1 MNNNA
6 QPAIN
11 HFIFKKVG
19 KTLLHTDLVVWNYC
33 FFSIEINPHLRQNVV
48 VVSPWEFRPS
58 SCWEFFSFRMHVHKS
73 KHTLFLFHCF
83 HCFFLCC
90 WKCIMLAL
98 RLNGPVQKTIK
109 KIDLFFVAQFTHPHT
124 RAQHATHKYVCD
136 MRNYFFHTWRRFQFL
151 GNKNLKSFFDAWRS
165 IYARACVCAWIN
177 CEFKISKHMCIHV
190 YVCIYLSICF
200 FRNYSSFENE
210 ICLRFQKRKT
220 HPAAHTPENGPALHE
235 FSCLVFKCTIAVA
248 WGGLSPNCFLLLWKK
263 KEKTHQK
270 TISSRTGCSTFFSV
284 TSAFHF
290 ENQNWQLYISIIY
303 VLLIRNRVI
312 TIIRVILYF
321 IIW

>member
-83 HCFFLCC
+83 HLFFFAAG
-90 WKCIMLAL
+90 KCIMLAL

-109 KIDLFFVAQFTHPHT
+109 KIDLLFVAQFTHPHT
-124 RAQHATHKYVCD
+124 RAQHATHTNMYVTCVIITFSTREGD
-136 MRNYFFHTWRRFQFL
+136 FNFWETKIWKAFL
-151 GNKNLKSFFDAWRS
+151 TRGGA
-165 IYARACVCAWIN
+165 YMHARACVRGLIVN
-177 CEFKISKHMCIHV
+177 SKFQNTCVFMSMYV
-190 YVCIYLSICF
+190 YIYQFVFSETTPL
-200 FRNYSSFENE
+200 
-210 ICLRFQKRKT
+210 LKT
-220 HPAAHTPENGPALHE
+220 K
-235 FSCLVFKCTIAVA
+235 FVFVFK
-248 WGGLSPNCFLLLWKK
+248 N
-263 KEKTHQK
+263 EKLILQ
-270 TISSRTGCSTFFSV
+270 
-284 TSAFHF
+284 
-290 ENQNWQLYISIIY
+290 
-303 VLLIRNRVI
+303 LIR
-312 TIIRVILYF
+312 
-321 IIW
+321 